1 MIKNPIEAVKEA
13 EIVVLAT
20 PFADA
25 VTALKGFDLTG
36 KILLDCT
43 NPVGAGLTHGLDSKT
58 SGLFF
63 FQSCTYF
70 KYVLVCKICMI
81 IF

>member
-58 SGLFF
+58 SGRFFSILYLF
-63 FQSCTYF
+63 
-70 KYVLVCKICMI
+70 
-81 IF
+81 